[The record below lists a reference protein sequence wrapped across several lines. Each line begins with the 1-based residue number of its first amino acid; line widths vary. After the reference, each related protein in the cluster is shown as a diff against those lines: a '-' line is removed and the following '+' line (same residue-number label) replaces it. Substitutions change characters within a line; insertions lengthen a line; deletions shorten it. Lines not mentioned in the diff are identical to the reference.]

1 MVVEKYDP
9 ITATELLKICDDLFT
24 AETVSNK
31 TDPELKRM
39 AVQGIKKIIAGSIDE
54 IKNKFTFETPTVK
67 AQSFLY
73 IAGKDSTG
81 GRSFEIDDPVF
92 GSTKTK
98 IFCLLVIYVEG
109 IHVR

>member
-39 AVQGIKKIIAGSIDE
+39 AV
-54 IKNKFTFETPTVK
+54 
-67 AQSFLY
+67 
-73 IAGKDSTG
+73 
-81 GRSFEIDDPVF
+81 
-92 GSTKTK
+92 
-98 IFCLLVIYVEG
+98 
-109 IHVR
+109 